1 MEITIKSWSTNV
13 INEIGFIFNCDI
25 LSLIQ
30 KRKHKVVMEIEVTMT
45 SSLLLL
51 DYQKYLTSNGIVHG
65 PISDVLL
72 DETPK
77 NV

>member
-1 MEITIKSWSTNV
+1 MK
-13 INEIGFIFNCDI
+13 
-25 LSLIQ
+25 
-30 KRKHKVVMEIEVTMT
+30 IEVTMT

-77 NV
+77 NVWGHKYFITIGSVGASDGYV